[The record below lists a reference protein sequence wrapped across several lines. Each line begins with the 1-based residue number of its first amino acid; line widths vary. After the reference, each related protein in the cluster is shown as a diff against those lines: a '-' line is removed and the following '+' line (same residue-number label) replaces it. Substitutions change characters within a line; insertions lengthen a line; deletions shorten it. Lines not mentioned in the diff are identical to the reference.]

1 MLQST
6 RISRGIALC
15 LACFLAQ
22 LAHLPAVHAQNMRS
36 SDSGLDADEPD
47 DDWEIVDDADDDDG
61 DEDLPDEFDDD
72 DDDDGVLDSEEDEDS
87 DGIPDD
93 EDLDHYRT
101 PEKIPVIRVRQD
113 RPADAP
119 DALPPGADTPF
130 SIGGRVV
137 GDRQVPW
144 QAQIYGPFTD
154 DSFDPDETRGMQL
167 WQKQH
172 VCGGSLISA
181 EWVLTAAHCI
191 NQKMVNQFYRV
202 RLGAEDISREV
213 GVTYRID
220 RIVRHA
226 DFDNMY
232 RNDIALVH
240 IVPDNRT
247 RPPSDPGQ
255 VSAVSLSPQR
265 PPDQADVFSA
275 GWGRVV
281 SSNTVVRRGRDLAF
295 AADGNFPNSVLLKV
309 DLKVIGSATCQSLPG
324 YEPVALPGGN
334 QVQPRVHAGVI
345 CAGKPGKA
353 TCRGDS
359 GGPLFRYNGDQP
371 VLVGI
376 VSWGKGR
383 CTGDGQ
389 PGVYTSVAYYYNW
402 IRRALQITDPL
413 TSELR

>member
-1 MLQST
+1 MLKSFMM
-6 RISRGIALC
+6 RRWLALC
-15 LACFLAQ
+15 LVSTIT
-22 LAHLPAVHAQNMRS
+22 HLPYLPAAHAQEIS
-36 SDSGLDADEPD
+36 TPDSDTDLDEADIE
-47 DDWEIVDDADDDDG
+47 WEVVDDADDDDG
-61 DEDLPDEFDDD
+61 EEDLPDEFDDD
-72 DDDDGVLDSEEDEDS
+72 DDDDGILDSAEDEDT
-87 DGIPDD
+87 DGILDD
-93 EDLDHYRT
+93 EDLDSYRT
-101 PEKIPVIRVRQD
+101 PEKMPVIRIKQD
-113 RPADAP
+113 DQDDAQ
-119 DALPPGADTPF
+119 DTLPPGGDTPY
-130 SIGGRVV
+130 SIGGNVV

-154 DSFDPDETRGMQL
+154 DSFDSDATRGMEL

-202 RLGAEDISREV
+202 RLGAEDISREA

-226 DFDNMY
+226 GFDNMY

-247 RPPSDPGQ
+247 RQPADPGQ

-265 PPDQADVFSA
+265 PPDQGDVFSA

-281 SSNTVVRRGRDLAF
+281 ASNKTVRRGNDLAF
-295 AADGNFPNSVLLKV
+295 AADGNFPNSVLMKV
-309 DLKVIGSATCQSLPG
+309 DLKVIAADACQSLPG
-324 YEPVALPGGN
+324 YEPVKLSGSN
-334 QVQPRVHAGVI
+334 QAQPRVHAGVI

-359 GGPLFRYNGDQP
+359 GGPLFRYVGNQA

-389 PGVYTSVAYYYNW
+389 PGVYTSVAHHYSW
-402 IRRALQITDPL
+402 IRRALQVTDPL
-413 TSELR
+413 TSELN